1 MKAKKFLA
9 GLLSAAMVMSMGIT
23 GVMAEDKFDV
33 NTFDADPEAMYIYHG
48 KQYLDPTGLQ
58 GKTKIIVNGEDIA
71 SKCTFD
77 RYETK
82 NVATGGSTSYYR
94 SYCTKVTPPEG
105 TEFAINTPIT
115 ISIENHTN
123 INDYTNTF
131 MIAEL
136 LNDDF
141 SGDLNWKTNDT
152 SKATVAIDNGRLK
165 VTTNQNQYGR
175 PVYHKDY
182 DSQKAWSNYTIS
194 FDYEPGTIPEKSEGV
209 LDELTLNYIYNS
221 GTVTGTIAA
230 KTSYAYQFRG
240 HLRIYAP
247 GINNGEGWAH
257 RNYSTTYPGPSQ
269 GTQTH
274 IKLSN
279 TNGYMGAFISEGR
292 YADEKVTG
300 AIGAPTF
307 SSALGYSSLGESSF
321 YLDNVRVTKLIDPA
335 DMGELKVLDTFEA
348 DNDGMV
354 VYTDKAVNT
363 ADLQAAITLKE
374 DGTEVTGLTVS
385 SVTTGT
391 GYKSSGVE
399 SYANAYKITKTG
411 GFTSGKIYDITIANL
426 VTNDYSAMLKSA
438 WSKVFKIRDIYS
450 NDFSDATRVDYELK
464 QTSSS
469 TYHGN
474 NTAEIVEG
482 ALKVT
487 TGDTYPE
494 NHVLTFDYDNTKG
507 ESDYTVEFDLT
518 PAADA
523 PCGNWVRFGYTDNYT
538 KAGNVAGFHVQ
549 SGGIRTYVKDN
560 ADGSLDYD
568 YVKNAELVAQG
579 VKRTYKMVK
588 NGQRYTLYLD
598 GTKYADYITTHAVSA
613 GALVMR
619 FFPQTTSFT
628 IDNIRMTKA
637 EEVVESV
644 TAYGAKLEGELGTAT
659 AISFK
664 VNNTYSVEKPCQ
676 AVVVAYGE
684 HDVMLDAAICETTTL
699 KVGENTLSADIDTT
713 GALKVKVIILNSFEN
728 MNPYCSPI
736 VIPE

>member
-23 GVMAEDKFDV
+23 GVMADDKV
-33 NTFDADPEAMYIYHG
+33 NVNHLNADPEAMYIYHG
-48 KQYLDPTGLQ
+48 QQYLDPTRLQ
-58 GKTKIIVNGEDIA
+58 ASTKIIVNGVDI
-71 SKCTFD
+71 SKDCTFE
-77 RYETK
+77 RYETH
-82 NVATGGSTSYYR
+82 NITGGDLGSTYTRPYIS
-94 SYCTKVTPPEG
+94 KVTPPAG
-105 TEFAINTPIT
+105 TEFAVNTPIT
-115 ISIENHTN
+115 VSIENHTN
-123 INDYTNTF
+123 INDYSNTF
-131 MIAEL
+131 IIAEL

-152 SKATVAIDNGRLK
+152 SKATVAIEDGRLK
-165 VTTNQNQYGR
+165 ITTNAGSSNR
-175 PVYHKDY
+175 PVYHKNY
-182 DSQKAWSNYTIS
+182 DSQKAWSNYTITY
-194 FDYEPGTIPEKSEGV
+194 DYEPKLSTTTEIMS
-209 LDELTLNYIYNS
+209 NFIYNDA
-221 GTVTGTIAA
+221 TVTGAPSGKNA
-230 KTSYAYQFRG
+230 FQPRG
-240 HLRIYAP
+240 HIRLFRVGQDWAFR
-247 GINNGEGWAH
+247 NN
-257 RNYSTTYPGPSQ
+257 STTYPLPAN
-269 GTQTH
+269 GTVSH
-274 IKLSN
+274 MKYSIADD
-279 TNGYMGAFISEGR
+279 YMTAIINDGR
-292 YADEKVTG
+292 YIDEPAADVV
-300 AIGAPTF
+300 GAPTF
-307 SSALGYSSLGESSF
+307 SSAVGDSTEHSY
-321 YLDNVRVTKLIDPA
+321 YVDNVRVTKLIDPA

-464 QTSSS
+464 QTNPST

-523 PCGNWVRFGYTDNYT
+523 PSGNWVRFGYTDNYT

-560 ADGSLDYD
+560 ADGLLAYD
-568 YVKNAELVAQG
+568 YVNNAELVAQG

-619 FFPQTTSFT
+619 FFPKTTSFT

-644 TAYGAKLEGELGTAT
+644 TAYGAELNGELGTAT